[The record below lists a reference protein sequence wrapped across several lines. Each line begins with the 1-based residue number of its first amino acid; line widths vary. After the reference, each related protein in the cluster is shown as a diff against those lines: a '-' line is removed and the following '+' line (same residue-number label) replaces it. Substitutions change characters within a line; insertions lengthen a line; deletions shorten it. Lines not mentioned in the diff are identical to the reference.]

1 MPVLPEYETQI
12 LKQSPIRDYEIIH
25 VTSERFRIR
34 IPRLAF
40 DPEYASKLTWLV
52 EYEDFVL
59 SVRISLPSSSLI
71 VNYDPDVPVTTVQSS
86 LLKCIEKASV
96 AEVPA
101 GIVPIKTESRP
112 EIDWIERLGLPILS
126 LSLAVLSTQVMPI
139 PAVALGA
146 LVTTA
151 AIPFVSR
158 IIEIV
163 IKERRLDSDILDA
176 IWLGLYTL
184 KGDFV
189 GPSLML
195 SLMYTG
201 DALRDATARASERQV
216 FDLLSSMDKFAR
228 LERDGVE
235 VLVPLKEVQKGDR
248 VVVYPGEII
257 PVSGRVLRGTALIDE
272 HKLTGESTLV
282 SRSEGQVVHASTLVL
297 EGKISV
303 LTKRLGSNTRV
314 GLTVQLLQSAPVH
327 DTRVED
333 YAAKVADATIVPSM
347 LLSGA
352 IFALTQDVSRSLAPL
367 HLDFSHNIRIAVPS
381 TIIAA
386 LTFAARHGV
395 YIRSGRALEML
406 ARIDTVVFD
415 KTGTLTQGNAEVVE
429 ILTASSTISS
439 IEVLEVAASAEQG
452 NTHPVAGA
460 ILRYAQTQNIQ
471 TQPCSAW
478 DYRIGFGVV
487 AEIGGEKILAGSHR
501 LISQEG
507 IDLNPIYKYH
517 PQLQTGSHST
527 VYVAKGGELLGV
539 ILYTDP
545 ARAESA
551 EVISTLEKLGKET
564 HMLTGDSKRVAN
576 HVAKQLG
583 IKNNHVYAE
592 SFPDQKVEVIR
603 QLQSKG
609 STVAF
614 IGEGIN
620 DAAAL
625 AHADV
630 SISFASGIDIA
641 RETADVVLLEDDL
654 RGIADAIAIAKQA
667 MDIVY
672 QNTALIAIP
681 NIGVVLAGVLFAFDP
696 VLGVIISNGS
706 ALVAELNSFRPLFES
721 GFPTYNQ
728 EPVKSSSAPQPS
740 SLSKGIE
747 ALTPSGSCH

>member
-1 MPVLPEYETQI
+1 MPVLPEYETLI
-12 LKQSPIRDYEIIH
+12 LKQSPIQDYEIIH
-25 VTSERFRIR
+25 VTRERFRIR
-34 IPRLAF
+34 ISRLAS

-59 SVRISLPSSSLI
+59 SVRISLLSSSLI

-86 LLKCIEKASV
+86 LLKCIEKASQ

-201 DALRDATARASERQV
+201 DALRDVTARASERQV

-272 HKLTGESTLV
+272 HRLTGESTLV

-352 IFALTQDVSRSLAPL
+352 IFVLTQDVSRSLAPL

-406 ARIDTVVFD
+406 ARIDTIVFD

-439 IEVLEVAASAEQG
+439 TEVLEVAASAEQG

-460 ILRYAQTQNIQ
+460 ILRYAEAQNIQ

-551 EVISTLEKLGKET
+551 EVISTLENLGNET
-564 HMLTGDSKRVAN
+564 YMLTGDSKRVAN

-603 QLQSKG
+603 QFQSQER
-609 STVAF
+609 TVAF

-654 RGIADAIAIAKQA
+654 RGIASAIAIAKQA

-721 GFPTYNQ
+721 GFPTFNP
-728 EPVKSSSAPQPS
+728 EPVKSSPTPESS

-747 ALTPSGSCH
+747 ALTPSPV